1 MGSRVLA
8 GCVLFQGLPEDALD
22 AAETSARTV
31 ARGRGQVYFRQ
42 GEPATHV
49 YAVVSGQVKL
59 VAVHPDGRAVIHR
72 LVGPGEVFGGLAML
86 GEQLYPVTA
95 ESWEESTA
103 LAWTGE
109 DLHQLVLRYPQ
120 TALNLLR
127 MAAGRVRELQA
138 RVEELVAERVERR
151 IARAVLRLVRHAG
164 RRSEEGVVIDLPLS
178 REDLAKPHGDH
189 PVHREPDP
197 EPVGGTRDGGDRPA
211 APGDPVAARVRRGR
225 GGPGLAREQGRRTPG
240 AVKVEPGS
248 PGARRNFWWF
258 RPKARCTT

>member
-1 MGSRVLA
+1 VGSRVLA
-8 GCVLFQGLPEDALD
+8 GCVLFQGLSEDALD
-22 AAETSARTV
+22 AAEALARTV
-31 ARGRGQVYFRQ
+31 TRGRGQVYFRQ

-49 YAVVSGQVKL
+49 YAVLSGQVKL

-72 LVGPGEVFGGLAML
+72 VVGPGEVFGGLAML

-120 TALNLLR
+120 TALNLLH

-178 REDLAKPHGDH
+178 REDLANLTGTTLFTVSRVLSRWEERGMVVAGRQRLVIRSLHAFAEVAEDLTLPESKDA
-189 PVHREPDP
+189 EP
-197 EPVGGTRDGGDRPA
+197 
-211 APGDPVAARVRRGR
+211 PGP
-225 GGPGLAREQGRRTPG
+225 
-240 AVKVEPGS
+240 
-248 PGARRNFWWF
+248 
-258 RPKARCTT
+258 